1 MALISS
7 AIAQSLREQDLI
19 PDALEN
25 LAKSS
30 TRGAAKPVQTSLPL
44 KQTNL
49 YYDSSRND
57 FFVKPETVQ
66 EDIKPLVSESPVSS
80 VENKPQPSVKQ
91 AQRSVDEGDS
101 EHEKLDYKNKSKMK
115 RMLETLDNEET
126 STFPELEFFWS
137 NAWHL
142 SLCSRTRRTLHH

>member
-1 MALISS
+1 MADVNVHPTKQEVRISKEKELMALISS

-49 YYDSSRND
+49 TMIAVVMISLSN
-57 FFVKPETVQ
+57 
-66 EDIKPLVSESPVSS
+66 
-80 VENKPQPSVKQ
+80 
-91 AQRSVDEGDS
+91 QRQ
-101 EHEKLDYKNKSKMK
+101 SKK
-115 RMLETLDNEET
+115 I
-126 STFPELEFFWS
+126 S
-137 NAWHL
+137 NL
-142 SLCSRTRRTLHH
+142 LYQSQSLQFHW